1 MTSDPRK
8 NIDMTVLKTSRLRNA
23 LIASGILLVGGAAL
37 AGCAS
42 ATAAP
47 EPSATEQS
55 SDGAQQP
62 QTPSGVSGLIAYAED
77 GLLQVQ
83 GTDEQTAVRYTD
95 DTSITKTVAVEA
107 SSITVGSC
115 VMIVTDD
122 DGATATSVTVTDA
135 ADDGTCSL
143 GMGGGFPGGGGDG
156 GMPSGDG
163 QMPSGD
169 GARPSGAPTDM
180 PSGAPDASGDAQGG
194 PGGMGGFGNI
204 VSGAVTAVGDGTLTV
219 ESTGFGDDAE
229 TTSTDV
235 ALTADTT
242 ITGTVAATAADI
254 ATGLCVTAAG
264 EADDAG
270 GYDATSLALSDADEN
285 GDCSSGFGGFGG
297 RGPGA
302 DGQGEGE

>member
-1 MTSDPRK
+1 
-8 NIDMTVLKTSRLRNA
+8 MTVLKTSRLRNT
-23 LIASGILLVGGAAL
+23 LIASGILLAGGAAL

-42 ATAAP
+42 ATADPA
-47 EPSATEQS
+47 PSATAQPD
-55 SDGAQQP
+55 DGAQQP
-62 QTPSGVSGLIAYAED
+62 QMPSGVSGLIAYAED

-95 DTSITKTVAVEA
+95 ETSITKTVAVEA
-107 SSITVGSC
+107 SSIAVGSC
-115 VMIVTDD
+115 VMIVTDE
-122 DGATATSVTVTDA
+122 DGTTATSVTVTDA
-135 ADDGTCSL
+135 ADDGTCAL
-143 GMGGGFPGGGGDG
+143 GMGGGFPGGDG
-156 GMPSGDG
+156 GMPSGGDGQMPSGGDG

-194 PGGMGGFGNI
+194 PGGMGGMGGSGNI

-219 ESTGFGDDAE
+219 KYTGFGDDAE
-229 TTSTDV
+229 TTSTDIT
-235 ALTADTT
+235 LTADTT

-285 GDCSSGFGGFGG
+285 GECSSGFGGG

-302 DGQGEGE
+302 DGQGEGQ